1 MTEYIGWIGTF
12 LGFFS
17 FALLALGKI
26 KNTHWFFSGCILVSS
41 IIFFYTSYLIQ
52 NYQSIFTN
60 LFFIVS
66 SFLALIGITLKAR
79 WLSKPILYGTCLFV
93 FLLSSSYYII
103 LNTNDWF
110 MQSIGWVPVF
120 SFPFIFFLY
129 TQHKITEF
137 NYYLLNM
144 SSNILFSVHLFYM
157 NNYPFLAL
165 QILAFSF
172 ALMGLFKLYKIKNI

>member
-120 SFPFIFFLY
+120 SFPFIFCFIIIVWALWVIITKCQTIVTTSYFRELRYGSKQEDRRIFL
-129 TQHKITEF
+129 
-137 NYYLLNM
+137 
-144 SSNILFSVHLFYM
+144 
-157 NNYPFLAL
+157 
-165 QILAFSF
+165 SF
-172 ALMGLFKLYKIKNI
+172 WGI